1 MDGFR
6 RHILIYSGIISGSA
20 LFLMLGGW
28 WVSQSIAAHSQ
39 QIALQRSL
47 VNGRAKSLEVLA
59 RLKQNSR
66 DVDSYSVSMDRLL
79 PEREDLLNFPRW
91 LELFGRSSQVGLN
104 FSYQGGGISEPSE
117 VTAGFI
123 GFNLE
128 ATGSMDKLVQFV
140 EELETKSRQYLV
152 AFDSYDLTRQSDQYR
167 LIMTGKVFFR

>member
-20 LFLMLGGW
+20 LFLILGGLW
-28 WVSQSIAAHSQ
+28 ISQSIAAHSQ

-47 VNGRAKSLEVLA
+47 VTGRAKSLEVLA

-66 DVDSYSVSMDRLL
+66 EVDAYAASMARLL
-79 PEREDLLNFPRW
+79 PEREELLNFPRW

-104 FSYQGGGISEPSE
+104 FSYQGGAIAQPTET
-117 VTAGFI
+117 TAGFI

-128 ATGSMDKLVQFV
+128 VIGSMDKLVQFV
-140 EELETKSRQYLV
+140 DELETKSRQYLV
-152 AFDSYDLTRQSDQYR
+152 AFDAYDFTRQNDQYR